1 MKGEDKPKNN
11 KGNLKCFMNKLI
23 KAAKLTR
30 REDKGG
36 FWQAVFLCGTA
47 KSHCTPHLDQP
58 AHWTT
63 RRNKGRGF
71 TRERGRKQLRRKK
84 MKKDEVESGEV

>member
-1 MKGEDKPKNN
+1 MKGEDKCKNN
-11 KGNLKCFMNKLI
+11 RRNLCNPQCFMNKLI

-30 REDKGG
+30 REDKGDIL
-36 FWQAVFLCGTA
+36 ADSIFLWHSQVPMGWTL
-47 KSHCTPHLDQP
+47 HLDQP

-71 TRERGRKQLRRKK
+71 TEERDRRQL
-84 MKKDEVESGEV
+84 